1 MIVEHESQ
9 ISIMVEVSPI
19 LSYAMA
25 HNEVPVVNRIT
36 VDGSERDLQGVTLK
50 LQLNDATGPVGKA
63 SEQILDLAAGQPTRL
78 TNVGSFLDPAAMLQ
92 VEEQRPGWISATVE
106 SNGTLLAERS
116 VTVRLLAAHQWLA
129 TPLELGLEMLAAHVT
144 PNHPAIT
151 ELLPC
156 VADRLGAT
164 TGIGSIEGYQ
174 SGPQRVDEIVRAI
187 YECVQDLGIRYSE
200 PPASWAD
207 HGQKVR
213 TPGEVLESR
222 IGTCLDLVVVLA
234 AVLEQAGIRPLLWV
248 VEGHAFLGYWRE
260 PATMGATA
268 VTEVAHVVNRVDL
281 GQIGLVEATALTAHE
296 PRIPFDRVHDL
307 AYAHLADLS
316 RAIGVTDVHQ
326 ARRDRVL
333 PLPARTRTEDGSVL
347 VSIYRPDPPTSLPS
361 KPHLAAG
368 TGPAPGS
375 NGRAEPARVAR
386 WKNALLD
393 LSLRNRLINYTSRS
407 GLSLAVPG
415 DQLGHLEDLLHAG
428 QAVSLYASD
437 EITAMDLRRGA
448 RSARDLP
455 DAHRAEH
462 LTERRSLYADVTEA
476 AYAKRLRAL
485 AHRAR
490 TIAEETGANN
500 LYLVLGSLVWELEGK
515 SLRSPLILVPV
526 TLRAMAR
533 GGRYRLM
540 LDETGSSTP
549 NYCLLEKLRQVHG
562 MTIPGLAEPAMDGS
576 GIDLDGAF
584 DATRAAIAER
594 ELAYRVEPIAEL
606 AILQF
611 AKFRL
616 WKDLD
621 EAWETFARNQLVD
634 HLIRTPADA
643 FVDPVEG
650 VTSPDLDGLAERCP
664 ILADSSQ
671 LRAVHEAATGRT
683 FVLEGPPGTGKS
695 QTITNLLAVAV
706 AEGKRVLFVAE
717 KRAALDVVRKRL
729 DSVGLGPLSLDLHDK
744 GSRPNAVREQIKRAL
759 DHTVYVDHQ
768 GLAARLG
775 DLQAARGRLNRY
787 ASRLHEPNRA
797 MQSAYSARDTEL
809 AIGSEVPAM
818 TIPQSFLGS
827 AAAGAVDEIRQLLRM
842 LPDLTEQ
849 VRPRPDHCWAFIDSV
864 GAEAPDVRAVLAAAR
879 TLDTAIT
886 ALPAQ
891 APLHEVYRA
900 ARWPADIHDLAE
912 LLTDS
917 PTLELLDETR
927 TARWNQAAEDAMT
940 RVIQFAD
947 TAHVGLDSVTSVF
960 LDLPLADIDGAARQ
974 AASSGFFGRK
984 KRLVAVRSQLGP
996 ALRDGAQVPPKK
1008 VPELSAALVTI
1019 QREVAE
1025 LAASVVAIPGLAL
1038 PDSWNPFTSVGREA
1052 VNSRVRWLRRA
1063 GSAVAP
1069 DQSDANRALFASA
1082 LRELLASSTRVDPAL
1097 IAHAAEAAEGFVRA
1111 CRVDPSVLAEWAGSS
1126 GLLAAWERTRSR
1138 RALGDEDLTSLR
1150 QWLQLLATLEP
1161 LRAAHFVEARR
1172 LLLSG
1177 ELDAGDA
1184 IRSFELGLARTSLSE
1199 RLAATGLDQFDVDVH
1214 ERSVERF
1221 LSAFSDVRAHLET
1234 AMPDRVLRARTF
1246 NPAAGGRVG
1255 ELTRELGR
1263 KRGGLKIRDLLS
1275 KYGDLI
1281 TETLPCVL
1289 VSPDSVARF
1298 FPASAALFDIVVFD
1312 EASQVRVADAIGAIG
1327 RARSV
1332 VVVGDS
1338 EQMPPTSFGES
1349 TLSDADLDT
1358 EFIDDDV
1365 VEDEESILTETVQAR
1380 VPRHR
1385 LRWHYRSQDESLIA
1399 FSNHHHYDGELA
1411 SFPAPPA
1418 EGTGVSMV
1426 RIDGQFH
1433 RSGKGAL
1440 LRTNPLEAEA
1450 VVDEIRRRFD
1460 ASPQVGPSIGVVT
1473 FNQQQRAYLEGLLR
1487 DSHDTRLIEALEEP
1501 DGLFVKNLENV
1512 QGDERDVILFST
1524 AFSVNTKG
1532 VLPLNFGPLNRSGGE
1547 RRLNVAVTRARRQVI
1562 VFSSFDP
1569 EQLRAEQTSSVGIR
1583 NLRTYLEMAA
1593 RGPEVLPNNP
1603 RRRTT
1608 PDRHRDQIAD
1618 ALRARGLSVRTD
1630 VGLSGFKVDLT
1641 LASQD
1646 EPDAPR
1652 VAVLLD
1658 GPAWAA
1664 RGTAHDRDGL
1674 PREVLARML
1683 RWPAVERVWLPTWLA
1698 DPQAVMSQLE
1708 QAVNSAGR
1716 HAQPTETASEP
1727 AIRKEPPINSA
1738 MLDEVPP
1745 APSDPLPLANTFG
1758 EPAMLRSIGPPMPA
1772 AVTPVAN
1779 NNFVPWTRHRF
1790 GDVSVLDALPSPW
1803 AARYVADALTEI
1815 VSTEGPIH
1823 TERLGRLTGMSFGLS
1838 KVVGNRRTAIFRH
1851 LPRSLVRDDD
1861 EPVVWPPSL
1870 DPQTWTK
1877 FRTTPEGVDRPLE
1890 HVPLRE
1896 IVNAMVLASRESAG
1910 IRSEELHRAVLS
1922 IFGFRRL
1929 TAGFVQRL
1937 DTALALGVRSGRLVV
1952 DDVGI
1957 VLPGPRSQQ

>member
-1 MIVEHESQ
+1 
-9 ISIMVEVSPI
+9 
-19 LSYAMA
+19 MA
-25 HNEVPVVNRIT
+25 HNEVPVVTRIT
-36 VDGSERDLQGVTLK
+36 VDGAERDLQGVTLK

-63 SEQILDLAAGQPTRL
+63 SEQILDLAAGQPTRI
-78 TNVGSFLDPAAMLQ
+78 TNVGSILDPAAMLQ
-92 VEEQRPGWISATVE
+92 VEEQRAGWISATVE

-116 VTVRLLAAHQWLA
+116 VAVRLLAAHQWLA

-151 ELLPC
+151 ELLPR
-156 VADRLGAT
+156 VADRLGAA

-174 SGPQRVDEIVRAI
+174 SGPERVDEIVRAT

-213 TPGEVLESR
+213 TPGEVLETR

-234 AVLEQAGIRPLLWV
+234 AALEQAGIRPLLWV

-260 PATMGATA
+260 PATLGATA

-281 GQIGLVEATALTAHE
+281 GQIGLVEATALTARE
-296 PRIPFDRVHDL
+296 PRIPFDRAHEL

-316 RAIGVTDVHQ
+316 RVIGVTDVHQ
-326 ARRDRVL
+326 ARRDRIL

-347 VSIYRPDPPTSLPS
+347 VSVYRPDPATSLPS

-368 TGPAPGS
+368 TSPAPGS
-375 NGRAEPARVAR
+375 NGRGEPPARVAR

-437 EITAMDLRRGA
+437 EITAMDLRRGT

-455 DAHRAEH
+455 DAHRAEL
-462 LTERRSLYADVTEA
+462 LTERRSVYADVTEA

-490 TIAEETGANN
+490 TILEETGANN
-500 LYLVLGSLVWELEGK
+500 LYLALGSLVWELEGK

-526 TLRAMAR
+526 SLRAMAR
-533 GGRYRLM
+533 GGRYRLV
-540 LDETGSSTP
+540 LDEAGSSTP
-549 NYCLLEKLRQVHG
+549 NYCLIEKLRQVHG
-562 MTIPGLAEPAMDGS
+562 MTIPGLAEPALDDS

-594 ELAYRVEPIAEL
+594 GLAYRVEPTSDL

-621 EAWETFARNQLVD
+621 EAWETLARNRLVD

-643 FVDPVEG
+643 FGDPVEG
-650 VTSPDLDGLAERCP
+650 VTNPDLDGFAERCP
-664 ILADSSQ
+664 IPADSSQ
-671 LRAVHEAATGRT
+671 LRAVHEAAAGRT

-729 DSVGLGPLSLDLHDK
+729 DSIGLGPLSLDLHDK

-759 DHTVYVDHQ
+759 DHTVYVDQQ
-768 GLAARLG
+768 GLTARLG
-775 DLQAARGRLNRY
+775 DLQAARRRLNRY

-809 AIGSEVPAM
+809 AIGPEVPELP
-818 TIPQSFLGS
+818 IPQSFLGS

-849 VRPRPDHCWAFIDSV
+849 VRPRPDHPWAFIDSV
-864 GAEAPDVRAVLAAAR
+864 GAEAPDVRAVLSAAR
-879 TLDTAIT
+879 GLDTAIT

-891 APLHEVYRA
+891 APLHEVYRV
-900 ARWPADIHDLAE
+900 ARWPADIHGLADLFTE
-912 LLTDS
+912 S
-917 PTLELLDETR
+917 PALELLDETR
-927 TARWNQAAEDAMT
+927 TARWNQAAEEAMT
-940 RVIQFAD
+940 RVMQFAD
-947 TAHVGLDSVTSVF
+947 TAHAGLDSVTPVF
-960 LDLPLADIDGAARQ
+960 LGLPLADIDAAARQ

-984 KRLVAVRSQLGP
+984 KRLIAVRDQLGP
-996 ALRDGAQVPPKK
+996 ALREGAQVPPKK
-1008 VPELSAALVTI
+1008 VPELSAALVAI
-1019 QREVAE
+1019 QRQVAQ
-1025 LAASVVAIPGLAL
+1025 LAASVVAIPGLTL
-1038 PDSWNPFTSVGREA
+1038 PDSWNPFTFAGREA
-1052 VNSRVRWLRRA
+1052 VDSRVRWLRWA
-1063 GSAVAP
+1063 GTAVDP
-1069 DQSDANRALFASA
+1069 GHSDANRALFASA
-1082 LRELLASSTRVDPAL
+1082 LRELLASNNRVDPAP
-1097 IAHAAEAAEGFVRA
+1097 IAHAAEATEGFVRA

-1138 RALGDEDLTSLR
+1138 RGLGDEDLTSLR
-1150 QWLQLLATLEP
+1150 EWLQFLATLEP

-1177 ELDAGDA
+1177 ELDADDA

-1199 RLAATGLDQFDVDVH
+1199 RLAATGLDQFDVEVH

-1234 AMPDRVLRARTF
+1234 AVPDRVLRTRTF

-1263 KRGGLKIRDLLS
+1263 KRGGLKIRDLLT

-1281 TETLPCVL
+1281 TGTMPCVL

-1358 EFIDDDV
+1358 EFIDDEV

-1399 FSNHHHYDGELA
+1399 FSNHHHYEGELA

-1426 RIDGQFH
+1426 RVDGQFH

-1460 ASPQVGPSIGVVT
+1460 ASPKIAPSIGVVT

-1487 DSHDTRLIEALEEP
+1487 DSNDTRLIEALEEP

-1524 AFSVNTKG
+1524 AFSVNAKG

-1593 RGPEVLPNNP
+1593 RGPQVLPNDP
-1603 RRRTT
+1603 RRRAT

-1683 RWPAVERVWLPTWLA
+1683 RWPAVERVWLPAWLA

-1708 QAVNSAGR
+1708 QSLSSAGR
-1716 HAQPTETASEP
+1716 HAQPTETAPAP
-1727 AIRKEPPINSA
+1727 AIRREPPINEA
-1738 MLDEVPP
+1738 LLGQAPP
-1745 APSDPLPLANTFG
+1745 DPFDPLPSANTFG
-1758 EPAMLRSIGPPMPA
+1758 EPAKPRSIGPAKLA
-1772 AVTPVAN
+1772 AVTPSNLDATNV
-1779 NNFVPWTRHRF
+1779 FVPWRMHRF
-1790 GDVSVLDALPSPW
+1790 GDVSVLDALPSPQ
-1803 AARYVADALTEI
+1803 AARWVADALTEI
-1815 VSTEGPIH
+1815 VSAEGPIH
-1823 TERLGRLTGMSFGLS
+1823 TERLGRLTGLSFGLS

-1851 LPRSLVRDDD
+1851 LPRSLVRDGD

-1870 DPQTWTK
+1870 DPQTWTQ

-1896 IVNAMVLASRESAG
+1896 IVNAMVVATRESAG

-1952 DDVGI
+1952 DNVGI
-1957 VLPGPRSQQ
+1957 VLPGPGP